1 MSKNRISPEKAYRK
15 CLYLISDYFCCIF
28 TDGENT
34 WQRWKPSKLT
44 LWRENKAK
52 WLLIRIVGGL
62 FSPFANLWNWLM
74 TRSRHGH
81 QHTWKKTVEE
91 MCSWQSTSVRALA
104 MLFTWFTGLAAH
116 HGLWHFEKRERI
128 VTLALLFNSFQRLKT
143 QKLFWRAGGT
153 RWKMTFNCTSLAESH
168 PIRALYIF
176 PNSSWWGRAY
186 ERARPTGVAMQR
198 DGCLAPE
205 ER

>member
-1 MSKNRISPEKAYRK
+1 MKRNNRRCMLIIIIGSLCQPLQISAIGKRRGYDMGTR
-15 CLYLISDYFCCIF
+15 
-28 TDGENT
+28 
-34 WQRWKPSKLT
+34 T
-44 LWRENKAK
+44 LWREAVKD
-52 WLLIRIVGGL
+52 
-62 FSPFANLWNWLM
+62 
-74 TRSRHGH
+74 
-81 QHTWKKTVEE
+81 
-91 MCSWQSTSVRALA
+91 MCSWHSSRQSLSGHVVYMIHRTCCSSRPVALCQ
-104 MLFTWFTGLAAH
+104 
-116 HGLWHFEKRERI
+116 EKRERI
-128 VTLALLFNSFQRLKT
+128 VTLALLFNSSQRRRT

-186 ERARPTGVAMQR
+186 EWARPTGVAMQR